1 MLSMLLPNY
10 VKYLAIAAAAGCIWL
25 LGDLHGTV
33 KAGQIHNDYVMA
45 QAAKT
50 VAIGARQTKVVVQI
64 ETVYRDRI
72 QKIYTQGEKIE
83 TVVHDLVVPDDD
95 ARFRVN
101 AGFVRVLAAGWAGD
115 APRPATDTDRDPSP
129 IPISS
134 IASSEVGNAT
144 SCLAWRS
151 QALGW
156 REFYAGQ
163 QEAVNGVTPA
173 WYKDFQSASAK
184 DQALPPAPMAPL
196 TGEAK

>member
-33 KAGQIHNDYVMA
+33 KTGQIHNDYVMA

-50 VAIGARQTKVVVQI
+50 VVVQT

-72 QKIYTQGEKIE
+72 QKIYLKGEKIE

-115 APRPATDTDRDPSP
+115 PPGPATDTDRDPSP

-134 IASSEVGNAT
+134 IADAEVHNAT
-144 SCLAWRS
+144 SCLAWRE

-163 QEAVNGVTPA
+163 QEAVNGSRPA